1 MAHTSWNPGPE
12 PRATLMPYEMAV
24 GLLVVDHESY
34 SQYRKEMRPLLE
46 DAGGAF
52 RYDFEVARV
61 LRSEDGGAEI
71 NRAFVVQFPNKSS
84 KERFFG
90 DPRYIEIRRR
100 LFDPAVKARVLIAEY
115 LNDGTTRLP

>member
-1 MAHTSWNPGPE
+1 
-12 PRATLMPYEMAV
+12 MPYEMAV
-24 GLLVVDHESY
+24 GLLVVDQESY

-61 LRSEDGGAEI
+61 LRSEDDGAEI
-71 NRAFVVQFPNKSS
+71 NRAFVLQFPNKSS
-84 KERFFG
+84 KERFFA

-100 LFDPAVKARVLIAEY
+100 FFDPAVKARVLIAEY
-115 LNDGTTRLP
+115 RNDGMARLP